1 MDDDKHLSRNDSP
14 TTISRYVGMTG
25 VLAPHPL
32 ELGFVRHA
40 VAIGNARLLKN
51 TLKTLKI
58 YHTLLYFI
66 IIIYILNYFVLINN
80 IIYLGNK
87 VPHIYI
93 KRYALHSFPSVVFV
107 EKILPSKHLLPCFET
122 RTNERN
128 IISFRS
134 YNNSY

>member
-51 TLKTLKI
+51 T
-58 YHTLLYFI
+58 
-66 IIIYILNYFVLINN
+66 
-80 IIYLGNK
+80 
-87 VPHIYI
+87 
-93 KRYALHSFPSVVFV
+93 
-107 EKILPSKHLLPCFET
+107 
-122 RTNERN
+122 
-128 IISFRS
+128 
-134 YNNSY
+134 

>member
-51 TLKTLKI
+51 TLKHSKYIIPYYIL
-58 YHTLLYFI
+58 LLYI

-80 IIYLGNK
+80 I
-87 VPHIYI
+87 
-93 KRYALHSFPSVVFV
+93 
-107 EKILPSKHLLPCFET
+107 
-122 RTNERN
+122 
-128 IISFRS
+128 
-134 YNNSY
+134 